1 MRNRTSAAPI
11 FASPAPPRPSDAPSW
26 SERIVA
32 RLLGL
37 PSLEEAERRLRSEPG
52 FIASL
57 TPEQIAAMDAY
68 DGPEVLGP
76 RNGPRRKF

>member
-1 MRNRTSAAPI
+1 MRNRASVAPI
-11 FASPAPPRPSDAPSW
+11 FASPAPPRPSDTPSW
-26 SERIVA
+26 GERLVA

-57 TPEQIAAMDAY
+57 TPEQIEAINGRDEF
-68 DGPEVLGP
+68 EVLGP
-76 RNGPRRKF
+76 RNGPKRKF